1 MNNFKNNPKA
11 LPWVMALL
19 MSVVIAGC
27 GGGSNGQSPVL
38 GVGSN
43 TVAPIT
49 PPIVPPVV
57 PPVVPPGSVAP
68 TVTAVAPINNAQ
80 GVPVNNTII
89 TAAFSEPMKPITGA
103 ASFTVTCGAPCV
115 SPTGTVALDSTNV
128 IATFALAP
136 AATLSPSTVYTATVT
151 GASSIAT
158 GLSMA
163 QPYTWQFTT
172 GLVLSATRPT
182 VTITVPVTSTP
193 GPTLAVPA
201 NTAIS
206 AVFSTDMA
214 PATITGN
221 SFTLSCAAPCVAP
234 TGVVSYAVG
243 SRTAV
248 FLPAAPLTPSS
259 TYTATITSAVT
270 DLTGNALAGDPTQL
284 PAASNYVWT
293 FTTAAAVP
301 VANVTVQSIV
311 PQNNASTTC
320 PGASVNA
327 TFLVPGGLRMN
338 PTTITSAN
346 FIVADATLTPITAA
360 SVVLDG
366 ATGTIATFTPQALLN
381 VGTTYT
387 ATIKGGATGVMDM
400 AVPGD
405 TMAADYKWTFTVAS
419 CIAPPPPPPAGH
431 LGSASTFGIMATSAI
446 TNTGAATIINGDVA
460 LSPGSSNGLLP
471 AQVNGTIHLNDNIA
485 HQADADLLAGYNYYK
500 GLPPGTTI
508 TGGADLGA
516 LYPLGMPPGT
526 YTSGS
531 TMLVATKLVLDAKGD
546 ANAVWVFQIGSSL
559 TTTTPLGS
567 ISLVNGA
574 QAKNVF
580 WVPSASATIGV
591 GTTFY
596 GTVLAG
602 VSATGQTGAV
612 INGRLLAGA
621 VGPGTVALDT
631 NTVNVPAP

>member
-1 MNNFKNNPKA
+1 
-11 LPWVMALL
+11 
-19 MSVVIAGC
+19 
-27 GGGSNGQSPVL
+27 
-38 GVGSN
+38 
-43 TVAPIT
+43 
-49 PPIVPPVV
+49 
-57 PPVVPPGSVAP
+57 
-68 TVTAVAPINNAQ
+68 
-80 GVPVNNTII
+80 
-89 TAAFSEPMKPITGA
+89 
-103 ASFTVTCGAPCV
+103 
-115 SPTGTVALDSTNV
+115 
-128 IATFALAP
+128 
-136 AATLSPSTVYTATVT
+136 
-151 GASSIAT
+151 
-158 GLSMA
+158 
-163 QPYTWQFTT
+163 
-172 GLVLSATRPT
+172 
-182 VTITVPVTSTP
+182 
-193 GPTLAVPA
+193 
-201 NTAIS
+201 
-206 AVFSTDMA
+206 MA
-214 PATITGN
+214 PATIN
-221 SFTLSCAAPCVAP
+221 ASSFTLSCAAPCVAP

-248 FLPAAPLTPSS
+248 FLPAAALTAAS

-270 DLTGNALAGDPTQL
+270 DLTGNALGGNPALL

-293 FTTAAAVP
+293 FTTAAAVSAGNITVLSTNP
-301 VANVTVQSIV
+301 SANAIGV
-311 PQNNASTTC
+311 C

-338 PTTITSAN
+338 PTSITSAN
-346 FIVADATLTPITAA
+346 FSVADSTLTPISAG
-360 SVVLDG
+360 SVVLDA
-366 ATGTIATFTPQALLN
+366 ATGTIATFTPQANLN
-381 VGTTYT
+381 PGLYT
-387 ATIKGGATGVMDM
+387 ATIKGGATGVMDL

-405 TMAADYKWTFTVAS
+405 TMAADFTWSFTASS
-419 CIAPPPPPPAGH
+419 CIAPPPPPSAGVH

-460 LSPGSSNGLLP
+460 LSPGTSDGLLP
-471 AQVNGTIHLNDNIA
+471 AQVNGTIHLNDAIA
-485 HQADADLLAGYNYYK
+485 HQADVDLLTGFNYYK
-500 GLPPGTTI
+500 GLPPGVTI

-531 TMLVATKLVLDAKGD
+531 TMIVATNLVLDAKGD

-559 TTTTPLGS
+559 TTNTPLGS

-574 QAKNVF
+574 QAKNIF

-602 VSATGQTGAV
+602 VSITGQTGAV